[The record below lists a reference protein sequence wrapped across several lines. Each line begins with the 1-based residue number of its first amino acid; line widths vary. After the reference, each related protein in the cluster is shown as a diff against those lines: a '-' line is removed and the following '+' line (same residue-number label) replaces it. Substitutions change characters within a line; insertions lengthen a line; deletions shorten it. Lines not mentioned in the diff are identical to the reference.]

1 MWSLGKQ
8 LHTFETAVQLR
19 KTAEEM
25 RKIASQLEAWSLSIY
40 TNNIVSLGK
49 YRRHYAGQ
57 SQKEMNK
64 FKQEIRQMLGHMGYL
79 MKKPARSAKRR
90 ISRIISEENPFEEP
104 APRVSKKFSSYPKIT
119 KSQIKHSQEA
129 TNTATSTPIP
139 TKTTTTTSSKPSTTK
154 PEITIL
160 SGETSIEEFEPA
172 ESHKDNN
179 TPTTH
184 TSPTTIITT
193 TTSNTTTT
201 NTDTTKLTPSTKKS
215 RSSIT
220 KSKDNESS
228 LKEIHFDELV
238 PVRSTAV
245 ITTTTSNVSTTLNAE
260 ESNTIST
267 TEKME
272 ITEASSKKKKKGLE
286 EIIKDITRANTELSK
301 VIVAP
306 ADDKQMQ
313 ESMTKASEALSDIL
327 VNA

>member
-49 YRRHYAGQ
+49 YRTHYVGQ

-79 MKKPARSAKRR
+79 MKSPARSAKRR

-104 APRVSKKFSSYPKIT
+104 APRASKKFSSYPKIT

-139 TKTTTTTSSKPSTTK
+139 TKTTTSSNPSTTK
-154 PEITIL
+154 PE
-160 SGETSIEEFEPA
+160 GENSIEELEPA
-172 ESHKDNN
+172 KSHKVNN
-179 TPTTH
+179 TPTTP

-313 ESMTKASEALSDIL
+313 ESMAKASEALSDIL

>member
-49 YRRHYAGQ
+49 YRTHYVGQ

-79 MKKPARSAKRR
+79 MKSPARSAKRR

-104 APRVSKKFSSYPKIT
+104 APRASKKFSSYPKIT

-139 TKTTTTTSSKPSTTK
+139 TKTTTSSNPSTTK
-154 PEITIL
+154 PEVTI
-160 SGETSIEEFEPA
+160 SSEETSIEELEPA

-179 TPTTH
+179 TPTTP

-267 TEKME
+267 TEKTE

-313 ESMTKASEALSDIL
+313 ESMAKASEALSDIL

>member
-49 YRRHYAGQ
+49 YRTHYVGQ

-79 MKKPARSAKRR
+79 MKSPARSAKRR

-104 APRVSKKFSSYPKIT
+104 APRASKKFSSYPKIT

-139 TKTTTTTSSKPSTTK
+139 TKTTTSSNPSTTK
-154 PEITIL
+154 PE
-160 SGETSIEEFEPA
+160 GENSIEELEPA
-172 ESHKDNN
+172 KSHKVNN
-179 TPTTH
+179 TPTTP

-193 TTSNTTTT
+193 TTFNTTTT

-313 ESMTKASEALSDIL
+313 ESMAKASEALSDIL